1 MNKRLDEVE
10 EELKNIAIEP
20 DAYALWKQNIV
31 TRRFLL
37 EIEQDLLET
46 QAQTVM
52 SSTIEQIAINEIK
65 RSEHA
70 ETLEAILEWNPI
82 TDSE

>member
-1 MNKRLDEVE
+1 MNKRLDEIE
-10 EELKNIAIEP
+10 EELKNIAVEP
-20 DAYALWKQNIV
+20 DAFAIWKQNIV

-37 EIEQDLLET
+37 EVEKDLIET

>member
-1 MNKRLDEVE
+1 MNKRINEIED
-10 EELKNIAIEP
+10 ELKNMAVEP
-20 DAYALWKQNIV
+20 DAYALWKQNQV
-31 TRRFLL
+31 TRRLML
-37 EIEQDLLET
+37 EIELDLLET

-70 ETLEAILEWNPI
+70 ETLEAILDWNPI

>member
-1 MNKRLDEVE
+1 MNNRLDEVE
-10 EELKNIAIEP
+10 KELVNISVTKDQFAM
-20 DAYALWKQNIV
+20 WKDNDV

-37 EIEQDLLET
+37 EVEKDLLET
-46 QAQTVM
+46 QQRTTM
-52 SSTIEQIAINEIK
+52 SASIESIAIYEIK

-70 ETLEAILEWNPI
+70 ETLEAILDWNPT